1 MLPGMITPAL
11 SRLMRTTLREVSPEG
26 LALVASAYM
35 VLFCNARF
43 WTETFQAV
51 RPDSPMELVFVCSL
65 PLVLTALYFLLLLV
79 ALTLMSRRALKPLLI
94 VLFLLNALALYFI
107 DTYHVY
113 IDHGMLRNALQTD
126 WRESSELLSGRM
138 FVYLLLFGIL
148 PAVALRLFRLRRDS
162 LWRVLA
168 RRSLLLVAI
177 LAVVAGVTAGLS
189 QQYVFF
195 VREHRELRLLM
206 IPVNY
211 LVAAA
216 SFAGAGAD
224 HLTGPDIRQPIG
236 TDAKLGYSWQA
247 VGRSR
252 PVLLVLVVGE
262 TARAAQFS
270 LNGYPRTTNPLLAER
285 QVFNFPDV
293 HSCGTSTAVSL
304 PCMFRPFGKDGPDAD
319 ELRHYESLLDV
330 VQRAGPEVL
339 WLDNN
344 SGCKGVCAGVE
355 SRPAGGQGDPTLCN
369 ADGCYD
375 EVLVR
380 ELAGVL
386 TGSPRSRLVV
396 LHQNGSH
403 GPAYYHRYPE
413 SFGRF
418 SPDCRRDNL
427 LGCSNAEIRNA
438 YDNTILYTDYMLARL
453 IDLLQDASAEYD
465 TAMLYVSDHGESLG
479 ENGLYLHGLPHAIAP
494 DTQTRVPMVFWMSD
508 AFARRTRIDGACLA
522 GATSA
527 AYSHDNLFASV
538 LGLLDVET
546 SVYEPRKDIFG
557 PCRRDAGVVTA
568 RLPPSGSDRHRPDA
582 PGAPAGGASRAVF
595 PVS

>member
-1 MLPGMITPAL
+1 MP
-11 SRLMRTTLREVSPEG
+11 RLMRTVFREVSPES

-51 RPDSPMELVFVCSL
+51 RPDTPMELAFVCSL

-79 ALTLMSRRALKPLLI
+79 VLTLLSRRALKPLLI

-113 IDHGMLRNALQTD
+113 IDHGMLRNVLQTD
-126 WRESSELLSGRM
+126 WRESAELLSGRM
-138 FVYLLLFGIL
+138 LVYLLLFGIL
-148 PAVALRLFRLRRDS
+148 PAVTLRLFRLRRDS
-162 LWRVLA
+162 LRRVLV

-189 QQYVFF
+189 QQYLFF

-216 SFAGAGAD
+216 SFAGSGAD
-224 HLTGPDIRQPIG
+224 HLTGPETRLAIG
-236 TDAKLGYSWQA
+236 TDAKPGSSWRA
-247 VGRSR
+247 GDSR
-252 PVLLVLVVGE
+252 PVLLVVVVGE
-262 TARAAQFS
+262 TARAEQFS
-270 LNGYPRTTNPLLAER
+270 LNGYSRVTNPLLAQQR
-285 QVFNFPDV
+285 IFNFSNV
-293 HSCGTSTAVSL
+293 YSCGTSTAESL

-319 ELRHYESLLDV
+319 DLRRHESLLDV
-330 VQRAGPEVL
+330 IQRAGLDVL

-355 SRPAGGQGDPTLCN
+355 TRPVNAGGDGALCN
-369 ADGCYD
+369 SGGCYD

-403 GPAYYHRYPE
+403 GPAYYRRYPE

-418 SPDCRRDNL
+418 SPDCRRENL

-438 YDNTILYTDYMLARL
+438 YDNTILYTDHVLARL
-453 IDLLQDASAEYD
+453 IDLLQAAAADYD

-479 ENGLYLHGLPHAIAP
+479 ENGLYLHGLPYVIAP
-494 DTQTRVPMVFWMSD
+494 DTQTHVPMVFWMSD
-508 AFARRTRIDGACLA
+508 AFATRSHIDSSCLTR
-522 GATSA
+522 ATFSVW
-527 AYSHDNLFASV
+527 SHDNLFASV

-557 PCRRDAGVVTA
+557 SCRRGVGVVTA
-568 RLPPSGSDRHRPDA
+568 GLPASVPGRYRPDA
-582 PGAPAGGASRAVF
+582 PGTAAGGASRAVS